1 MIFSQFKAIYIENMK
16 LTELKKIADQHIKEL
31 EEKLANSITKSKND
45 KSNYVINNSDNVGYL

>member
-45 KSNYVINNSDNVGYL
+45 KNNYVINNSDNVGYL

>member
-31 EEKLANSITKSKND
+31 EEKLTKSITKPKND
-45 KSNYVINNSDNVGYL
+45 KNNFVINNNDNVSYL